1 MHRNLYNGTIGDD
14 NNVWEWFFVKLYQTD
29 QDVLSFS
36 SRIKSVSEEKDGVL
50 ITLKNSYF
58 YPEGGGQ
65 PADQGTINGY
75 EVLEVFTEGD
85 EIYHKLASFSGLTI
99 NMPVDCVISKETRDD
114 HSIQHT
120 AQHVLTAV
128 LKDRFDVGT
137 VSFHMGKVH
146 STIDT
151 DVEVSEEIILEAEKS
166 VNDYIG
172 EDLPVSVYYRD
183 KWNLGDIPLRKDVQV
198 ESNIRIVQVGK
209 IDWCGC
215 GGTHVR
221 SLKDM
226 RLFKITAVEKYKG
239 GSRIYYMAGDRA
251 FQYISEMED
260 AVTLLKKELGVNLDE
275 LPFRVR
281 SLVEERDDFRKQT
294 MTLLDQLAE
303 ALARTYQDDVVVEEV
318 THEDDLIK
326 SIGGH
331 MVKRGKIAVFYR
343 GDGRVFVFTG
353 TKADAKELVKKARE
367 EFRFRG
373 GGSTGLQQGVIELS
387 EEISPFISK
396 IYESLLQLEL

>member
-1 MHRNLYNGTIGDD
+1 MHRNLDDGTIEDD
-14 NNVWEWFFVKLYQTD
+14 NIVWEWFFVKLYQTD
-29 QDVLSFS
+29 QDVLRFS

-50 ITLKNSYF
+50 ITLQNSYF

-75 EVLEVFTEGD
+75 EVLDVFSREE

-99 NMPVDCVISKETRDD
+99 NMPVDCIISKETRDD

-128 LKDRFDVGT
+128 LKDRYGIET
-137 VSFHMGKVH
+137 IGFHMGKLH

-151 DVEVSEEIILEAEKS
+151 DVEVSEEIILLAEKA
-166 VNDYIG
+166 VNDHIG
-172 EDLPVSVYYRD
+172 EDFPVSAYYRD

-198 ESNIRIVQVGK
+198 DSNIRIVQIGK

-221 SLKDM
+221 SLKDL

-239 GSRIYYMAGDRA
+239 GSRIYYMAGNRA
-251 FQYISEMED
+251 FQHMSVMEE
-260 AVTLLKKELGVNLDE
+260 VVSLLRKELEVRVDE

-281 SLVEERDDFRKQT
+281 SLVEERNDYKKQT
-294 MTLLDQLAE
+294 LTLINQLAL
-303 ALARTYQDDVVVEEV
+303 ALAMTYEDDVVVEEV
-318 THEDDLIK
+318 EYDDELIRQM
-326 SIGGH
+326 GNH
-331 MVKRGKIAVFYR
+331 MIKREKIAVFYR
-343 GDGRVFVFTG
+343 RDGRVFMFTG
-353 TKADAKELVKKARE
+353 NKADAKKLMKNARE

-373 GGSTGLQQGVIELS
+373 GGGTTLQQGVIELP
-387 EEISPFISK
+387 EEIHPFISK

>member
-1 MHRNLYNGTIGDD
+1 MG
-14 NNVWEWFFVKLYQTD
+14 VVFVKLYQTD
-29 QDVLSFS
+29 QDVLNFS

-50 ITLKNSYF
+50 ITLKNTYF

-75 EVLEVFTEGD
+75 EVLDVFADDE

-99 NMPVDCVISKETRDD
+99 NMPVECTISKERRDD

-128 LKDRFDVGT
+128 LKDSFGIET
-137 VSFHMGKVH
+137 VSFHMGRAY

-151 DVEVSEEIILEAEKS
+151 DVEVKEEIILQTEKA
-166 VNDYIG
+166 VNDFIG
-172 EDLPVSVYYRD
+172 EDLPVSAYYRD

-198 ESNIRIVQVGK
+198 DSNIRIVQIGK

-221 SLKDM
+221 SLKEM

-251 FQYISEMED
+251 FHYISEMEET
-260 AVTLLKKELGVNLDE
+260 VSLLKKELEVNLDE

-281 SLVEERDDFRKQT
+281 SLVQERDDYRKQT
-294 MTLLDQLAE
+294 AVLMNQLAE
-303 ALARTYQDDVVVEEV
+303 AIAETYQDDVVVEE
-318 THEDDLIK
+318 TPHDDELIR
-326 SIGGH
+326 SIGSH
-331 MVKRGKIAVFYR
+331 MVNKGKIAVFYR
-343 GDGRVFVFTG
+343 PDGRIFVFTG
-353 TKADAKELVKKARE
+353 KKADAKEIIKKARE

-373 GGSTGLQQGVIELS
+373 GGGATLQQGVIELP

-396 IYESLLQLEL
+396 IYESLLRLEI

>member
-1 MHRNLYNGTIGDD
+1 MG
-14 NNVWEWFFVKLYQTD
+14 VVFVKLYQTD
-29 QDVLSFS
+29 QDVLHFS
-36 SRIKSVSEEKDGVL
+36 SRIKSVKEEKDGVL
-50 ITLKNSYF
+50 ITLSNTYF

-65 PADQGTINGY
+65 PADEGTINGY
-75 EVLEVFTEGD
+75 EVQHVFTEDD
-85 EIYHKLASFSGLTI
+85 EIYHRIASFSGLTI
-99 NMPVDCVISKETRDD
+99 NMPVDCIISKEKRDD

-128 LKDRFDVGT
+128 LKDRFGIET

-151 DVEVSEEIILEAEKS
+151 DVEVNEEITLLAEKA
-166 VNDYIG
+166 VNDHIG
-172 EDLPVSVYYRD
+172 EDLPVSAYYRD

-198 ESNIRIVQVGK
+198 DSNIRIVQIGK

-226 RLFKITAVEKYKG
+226 RLFKISSVEKYKG
-239 GSRIYYMAGDRA
+239 GSRIYYMAGTRA
-251 FQYISEMED
+251 FQYLSDMED
-260 AVTLLKKELGVNLDE
+260 AVSLLRKELEVNLDE

-281 SLVEERDDFRKQT
+281 SLQEERDDYKKQT
-294 MTLLDQLAE
+294 IALQNQLAE
-303 ALARTYQDDVVVEEV
+303 ALAMTYQDDIVVEEV
-318 THEDDLIK
+318 IHDDDLIK
-326 SIGGH
+326 NIGAH
-331 MVKRGKIAVFYR
+331 MVKRGKIAAFYR
-343 GDGRVFVFTG
+343 RDGRVFIFTG
-353 TKADAKELVKKARE
+353 TRADAKELIKKARE

-373 GGSTGLQQGVIELS
+373 GGGATMQQGIIELP